1 MPKYLIIDGYN
12 AINKIKILSEK
23 RDLSLEASRLFFIKI
38 IKDFMAKKRIFDK
51 TFIVFDSKEAEFDVR
66 KDSYGNVDAI
76 FATKDKDADRVIVD
90 MLKKTSSKDKVTI
103 SSDDNFIR
111 NHVRAFG
118 KDVISIRELE
128 NIIML
133 MKKGDKSRIKSKDIG
148 NNINNINEE
157 LKKHWGIK

>member
-23 RDLSLEASRLFFIKI
+23 RDLSLEASRLFFIQLL
-38 IKDFMAKKRIFDK
+38 KDFMAKKRIFDK
-51 TFIVFDSKEAEFDVR
+51 AFIVFDSKDTQLGIR
-66 KDSYGNVDAI
+66 KDSYGTVEVI

-90 MLKKTSSKDKVTI
+90 MLKKASPGDKITV

-111 NHVRAFG
+111 NHTRVFG
-118 KDVISIRELE
+118 KDMISIRELE
-128 NIIML
+128 DIIML
-133 MKKGDKSRIKSKDIG
+133 KKPFLRSKIRVKDLD
-148 NNINNINEE
+148 NKVKDINEE

>member
-133 MKKGDKSRIKSKDIG
+133 KKKGDKSRIKSKDIG